1 MEDRLG
7 PFWPGRNCKKLQ
19 IDACEFAI
27 IGAPPGAGSLPQ
39 WIAPN
44 GYQWFVSQLMLTVV
58 VLLVVLVAVI
68 QLGGPVGAG
77 VNKR

>member
-1 MEDRLG
+1 M
-7 PFWPGRNCKKLQ
+7 
-19 IDACEFAI
+19 
-27 IGAPPGAGSLPQ
+27 S
-39 WIAPN
+39 N